1 MDQPITKIEN
11 EAGLDSAMTESNIN
25 SVDYTYVVSE
35 QHKKMGIHQCVALL
49 MLLLLAKILN
59 YFKRIST

>member
-11 EAGLDSAMTESNIN
+11 EAGLNSAMTESNIN
-25 SVDYTYVVSE
+25 SVDYTYVVNE

-49 MLLLLAKILN
+49 MLLLLVKIFN
-59 YFKRIST
+59 YFKRITT